1 MGGSCTLFSIGRF
14 ILPSMKPFIL
24 VCGGVLVLAGLAI
37 AEDYSDYYDAGEDD
51 AEWEYDEDLDVDMEG
66 RKASAKGKCVTKPK
80 PKPAMFAKYT
90 KNTNCPCWWD
100 LSKNDCACCKE
111 GTDAMQCGWPMHKYC
126 YKKSDKGCP
135 GVCNNAFTLSGKGFP
150 CHNDPNNFDCAW
162 CTKTGFQCF
171 PDKNNGPD
179 SKAGSRCAAQKDQK
193 YCKSVQG
200 DCRHISGAC
209 PPERCIKQGKV
220 PGKPYKHL
228 TYYECECADGY
239 TGNGIQCMDANGTWA
254 VSGDAFVE
262 LEMTLTSEVETFPFD
277 PSTDLPTGVEL
288 QDLIDQMGSVDN
300 SCSSGAG
307 CTSSFNQATINN

>member
-1 MGGSCTLFSIGRF
+1 MGGSWTLFSSGRF

-100 LSKNDCACCKE
+100 LTKNNCACCKE
-111 GTDAMQCGWPMHKYC
+111 GTDAMQCGWPMQKYC

-135 GVCNNAFTLSGKGFP
+135 GVCNNAYTLSGKGFP
-150 CHNDPNNFDCAW
+150 CQNDPTSLKCAW
-162 CTKTGFQCF
+162 CTMTGFQCY
-171 PDKNNGPD
+171 PDKWNGPD
-179 SKAGSRCAAQKDQK
+179 SKQGSRCQKQTNQK

-200 DCRHISGAC
+200 DCRHIPGAC
-209 PPERCIKQGKV
+209 PAERCVKV
-220 PGKPYKHL
+220 KDINKYMK
-228 TYYECECADGY
+228 YYECQCPEGY
-239 TGNGIQCMDANGTWA
+239 EGNGIQCFDTTTGEQL
-254 VSGDAFVE
+254 VQSDQYVE
-262 LEMTLTSEVETFPFD
+262 LDLTLSQNISTFPFD
-277 PSTDLPTGVEL
+277 GSNLPTGVEL
-288 QDLIDQMGSVDN
+288 QNLINEMGNVAG
-300 SCSSGAG
+300 SCSGA
-307 CTSSFNQATINN
+307 CEATFNESVVEN